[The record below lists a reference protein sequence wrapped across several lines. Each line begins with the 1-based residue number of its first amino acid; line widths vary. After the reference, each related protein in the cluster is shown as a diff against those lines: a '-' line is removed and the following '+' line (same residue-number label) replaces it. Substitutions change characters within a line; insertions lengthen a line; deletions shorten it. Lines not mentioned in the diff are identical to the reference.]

1 MVKYM
6 ELKNRAKVI
15 FETGFDIAFR
25 SKLISVPVIGSYM
38 DVIYT
43 ESIQAIKDT
52 AFQHSLEKLDE
63 EKIDKEY
70 LNSLEFLNLLVRTFK
85 MVLDEIETNKVIY
98 FSKLIKNSLESSED
112 DRKYTFDYIKI
123 VHELSIDQMYI
134 LQEIYIQQKDLYKI
148 KEEHPEYY
156 ELTLVERHT
165 DWENLPKI
173 LYEKYGIVE
182 EDLNFLLKRTEST
195 GLIHEING
203 SYFDYPGGT
212 YIMNES
218 LRKFMDSLNIVVIE
232 NDNLIE

>member
-85 MVLDEIETNKVIY
+85 MV
-98 FSKLIKNSLESSED
+98 
-112 DRKYTFDYIKI
+112 
-123 VHELSIDQMYI
+123 
-134 LQEIYIQQKDLYKI
+134 
-148 KEEHPEYY
+148 
-156 ELTLVERHT
+156 
-165 DWENLPKI
+165 
-173 LYEKYGIVE
+173 
-182 EDLNFLLKRTEST
+182 
-195 GLIHEING
+195 
-203 SYFDYPGGT
+203 
-212 YIMNES
+212 
-218 LRKFMDSLNIVVIE
+218 
-232 NDNLIE
+232 